1 MTIKFIL
8 NPEAF
13 QGKAEKV
20 FWPRI
25 EKYFNDRAIPFEM
38 EKTSKAGHAAS
49 ISKRAVETGFK
60 TIVSV
65 GGDGT
70 AHDVLNGIVGTEAA
84 MGIIPCGVGNDFV
97 KMLGLSINNLEAAC
111 QVVADGYTKKIDI
124 GMVNGKYFLNM
135 VGIGFDGEVAERKA
149 KTPKYI
155 HGFYAYLIQIFPVL
169 FFYQPKHVKI
179 RMNGVSLE
187 ADILLLTIG
196 NGRYSGG
203 GFKLTPQAE
212 LDDGLL
218 DICLS
223 KYPGRLTVLR
233 SISKVPKGE
242 HVNLSFATMFRATE
256 ISVVSETPLAA
267 HVDGEVVREKEYN
280 IQLLPK
286 VLNLLVK
293 KTDKGAI
300 QR

>member
-1 MTIKFIL
+1 MKIKFIL
-8 NPEAF
+8 NPAAIN
-13 QGKAEKV
+13 GRAETI
-20 FWPRI
+20 FWPRV
-25 EKYFNDRAIPFEM
+25 EKFFQERNIAYEM
-38 EKTSKAGHAAS
+38 EKTHEAGHATR
-49 ISKRAVETGFK
+49 ISKRAVEQGFE
-60 TIVSV
+60 TIVAV

-70 AHDVLNGIVGTEAA
+70 ANEVMNGIVGSQVAF
-84 MGIIPCGVGNDFV
+84 GIIPCGVGNDFV

-111 QVVADGYTKKIDI
+111 QVVADGFTKKIDI
-124 GMVNGKYFLNM
+124 GIINGKYFLNM

-155 HGFYAYLIQIFPVL
+155 HGFYAYLIQILPVL
-169 FFYQPKHVKI
+169 FFYQPKRVK
-179 RMNGVSLE
+179 MKMGGVSLE

-223 KYPGRLTVLR
+223 KYPGRWSVLW
-233 SISKVPKGE
+233 SIPKVPKGE
-242 HVNLSFATMFRATE
+242 HVNLPFATMFRATE
-256 ISVVSETPLAA
+256 ISVSSETPLAA
-267 HVDGEVVREKEYN
+267 HIDGEVVKETEYN
-280 IQLLPK
+280 IKLLPR

-293 KTDKGAI
+293 KP
-300 QR
+300 

>member
-1 MTIKFIL
+1 MTIKLIL
-8 NPEAF
+8 NPAAIN
-13 QGKAEKV
+13 GKAEKV
-20 FWPRI
+20 YWPRI
-25 EKYFNDRAIPFEM
+25 NKFFQERKIPFEM
-38 EKTSKAGHAAS
+38 ERTTGAGEATLLSKG
-49 ISKRAVETGFK
+49 AVEQGFK
-60 TIVSV
+60 TIVAV

-70 AHDVLNGIVGTEAA
+70 AHEGLNGLAGSQVNFGV
-84 MGIIPCGVGNDFV
+84 IPCGVGNDFV

-111 QVVADGYTKKIDI
+111 QVVADGFTKKIDV
-124 GMVNGKYFLNM
+124 GLVNGKYFLNM

-149 KTPKYI
+149 KTPAFI
-155 HGFYAYLIQIFPVL
+155 HGFYAYLIQILPVL

-179 RMNGVSLE
+179 KINGVSLE

-223 KYPGRLTVLR
+223 KYPGRLSVLW
-233 SISKVPKGE
+233 SIPKVPKGE

-256 ISVVSETPLAA
+256 ISVSSEVSLAA
-267 HVDGEVVREKEYN
+267 HIDGEVVREKTYA
-280 IQLLPK
+280 IKLLPK
-286 VLNLLVK
+286 FLNLLVK
-293 KTDKGAI
+293 K
-300 QR
+300 